1 MVVGEDCEVKHYL
14 DSRAT
19 NVLYVEAGA
28 FHVLIWKLSVT
39 EDMVNMSR
47 AHKSERAGVDF
58 LFVSAL
64 FFIMMGVFYVTYLLL
79 KSGYMCREEHIC
91 DEAFEDK
98 LLDYR
103 SLVDVGRHGNLYS
116 SSKG

>member
-1 MVVGEDCEVKHYL
+1 MKHYL

-19 NVLYVEAGA
+19 NVLYVEAGG

-47 AHKSERAGVDF
+47 AHKSEGAGVDF
-58 LFVSAL
+58 LFVSVL

-116 SSKG
+116 SS